1 MISCQQYD
9 YIEIVCLYHY
19 PLLIDLKSGETV
31 KGVAVNTVRNEQ
43 RDECIEL
50 NHDGADIKIVLDNIA
65 RLTVSIKNPH
75 IDTLS
80 FI

>member
-19 PLLIDLKSGETV
+19 PLLLDLKSGQIVE
-31 KGVAVNTVRNEQ
+31 GIAANTVLNEK
-43 RDECIEL
+43 REECLEINSHGTL
-50 NHDGADIKIVLDNIA
+50 IKIVLDDIA
-65 RLTVSIKNPH
+65 TLNVTIKNPH

-80 FI
+80 FV